1 LRGENEFNTVV
12 KVFGYLPFVSL
23 LSIGLIYVPILFHAI
38 YGLMVVAEMQGPG
51 GNISDL
57 TATRATFCTR
67 SSAVGGSCAAVHRL
81 SRVLDQCDAQIVR
94 VRRGRWACGRQR
106 GRALSGFPGHRLRR
120 DAVALRKRGLHR
132 FLRVRHRHGRVPL
145 RQRLFNF
152 GIRWGITIG
161 AQAQKISAMIWAGLG
176 VGLFVVGAWTA
187 INFHVKS
194 LDYKG
199 TGQSIRSV
207 YPQFDTLVKT
217 EPAPA
222 NPKPAPSPTAT
233 RIRRRFNRF

>member
-1 LRGENEFNTVV
+1 V
-12 KVFGYLPFVSL
+12 
-23 LSIGLIYVPILFHAI
+23 
-38 YGLMVVAEMQGPG
+38 
-51 GNISDL
+51 
-57 TATRATFCTR
+57 
-67 SSAVGGSCAAVHRL
+67 
-81 SRVLDQCDAQIVR
+81 
-94 VRRGRWACGRQR
+94 
-106 GRALSGFPGHRLRR
+106 
-120 DAVALRKRGLHR
+120 
-132 FLRVRHRHGRVPL
+132 
-145 RQRLFNF
+145 
-152 GIRWGITIG
+152 
-161 AQAQKISAMIWAGLG
+161 IWAGLG